1 MKKVLIAKRIL
12 LIKSIGNKGIIVWI
26 IFMMILSSQ
35 GLAAEL
41 FLGIFVASSLFHDP
55 NFTEILQRTRYEFP
69 SSTCSSVPLNPMKKQ
84 NPSKS
89 VKYPFKKILC
99 FLLLSD

>member
-1 MKKVLIAKRIL
+1 MKGESREKKRNNQQVKKVLIAKRIL

-41 FLGIFVASSLFHDP
+41 FCA
-55 NFTEILQRTRYEFP
+55 E
-69 SSTCSSVPLNPMKKQ
+69 
-84 NPSKS
+84 
-89 VKYPFKKILC
+89 
-99 FLLLSD
+99 FLLRVVYFTTQILLRSYKGQRY

>member
-1 MKKVLIAKRIL
+1 MKGESREKKRNNQQVKKVLIAKRIL

-26 IFMMILSSQ
+26 IFMMILSSH

-41 FLGIFVASSLFHDP
+41 FLGAEFLLRVVYFI
-55 NFTEILQRTRYEFP
+55 TQILLRSYKGQRYEFP
-69 SSTCSSVPLNPMKKQ
+69 SSNSAPLNPMQKQ

-89 VKYPFKKILC
+89 
-99 FLLLSD
+99 

>member
-26 IFMMILSSQ
+26 IFMMILSSK

-41 FLGIFVASSLFHDP
+41 FLGA
-55 NFTEILQRTRYEFP
+55 E
-69 SSTCSSVPLNPMKKQ
+69 
-84 NPSKS
+84 
-89 VKYPFKKILC
+89 
-99 FLLLSD
+99 FLLRVVYFMTQILLRYYN